1 MVNFSLFVQCLV
13 KYALTYWDLH
23 VCGHVCARQ
32 NLLTDKFPSISHTLI
47 ASWLMKYAAYCSCSR
62 ANLQSLRLLR
72 VCFCVCTLAGY
83 TWRMFSLFGFD
94 TDSLL
99 FDFWSIQ
106 HTFKA
111 AEQICNNYTV
121 SCACICVLMQDIDG
135 DKFCWLLKHT
145 AYSLCNKENF
155 VAVSLGSLAFL
166 HKSSGSLTFLSKP
179 TQWAVLWGGCKG
191 VINFRWI
198 FSAVCSLVPVG
209 HFRNISRHLIP
220 WLVCGSFQWRHG
232 LLFTNCIRWD
242 DKGKVIGFKRS
253 HGIQLG
259 WWSTGSPKLQL
270 FQLSQHSQVINCRLI
285 SSSP

>member
-72 VCFCVCTLAGY
+72 VCFCACTLAGY

-111 AEQICNNYTV
+111 TEQICSNYTV
-121 SCACICVLMQDIDG
+121 SCACICALMQDIVG
-135 DKFCWLLKHT
+135 DKFCGFCTKPLDFWNILH
-145 AYSLCNKENF
+145 ALCATKKILWQFPQVHLPSCTSPLVHLPFYISPDSELCYGV
-155 VAVSLGSLAFL
+155 VA
-166 HKSSGSLTFLSKP
+166 
-179 TQWAVLWGGCKG
+179 KG
-191 VINFRWI
+191 
-198 FSAVCSLVPVG
+198 
-209 HFRNISRHLIP
+209 
-220 WLVCGSFQWRHG
+220 
-232 LLFTNCIRWD
+232 LF
-242 DKGKVIGFKRS
+242 
-253 HGIQLG
+253 
-259 WWSTGSPKLQL
+259 
-270 FQLSQHSQVINCRLI
+270 
-285 SSSP
+285 